1 MTTRLAR
8 GARRDIEISLIGR
21 AVDAL
26 SLMCDV
32 LRSPDRAAAAYGD
45 GLTIG
50 IGGLIGEPVGFSMKW
65 LIADGHALQG
75 VIGFDLWYRD
85 GFLTAVDWVW
95 HPLIITSPSALDL
108 SFHVGAGLFLGVW
121 YDRYWDGRWGGS
133 CDYDRAHDRYYNC
146 HAVGFGGHFPVG
158 LDLLF
163 KAVPIELSFEFAPG
177 LWFYPYVGF
186 SAFGGV
192 HVRYFF

>member
-1 MTTRLAR
+1 MPPMKQRNLIRGVMAAIALAV
-8 GARRDIEISLIGR
+8 GLVSLAPR
-21 AVDAL
+21 
-26 SLMCDV
+26 
-32 LRSPDRAAAAYGD
+32 PAAAAYGD

-50 IGGLIGEPVGFSMKW
+50 IGGLVGEPIGFSMKW

-95 HPLIITSPSALDL
+95 HPLIIVSPSALDL
-108 SFHVGAGLFLGVW
+108 SFHVGAGLFLGAW
-121 YDRYWDGRWGGS
+121 YDRYWDRGCRW
-133 CDYDRAHDRYYNC
+133 DPATRRYYDCNDNQ
-146 HAVGFGGHFPVG
+146 VGFGGHFPVG

-163 KAVPIELSFEFAPG
+163 KSVPIELSFEFAPG
-177 LWFYPYVGF
+177 LWFYPFVGF
-186 SAFGGV
+186 FAFGGV